1 MESCFTRFKDLGM
14 KMKRDIGPNKLKTG
28 AVLLRLSC
36 KKEKYPIF
44 VRHCFIFLHVVQ
56 PGSEPFV

>member
-1 MESCFTRFKDLGM
+1 
-14 KMKRDIGPNKLKTG
+14 MKRDIGPNKLKTG